1 MNDSEVERRRSV
13 PRARPAFI
21 AGVLVVGGAAGCRF
35 GNEAN
40 FVGPRVLD
48 TCDLEVPVC
57 NTTAGCKLVEE
68 QRYLEGEFPGQ
79 RSWIVPTD
87 GEATIRLSILWRT
100 QLGPGADTEILWHEP
115 ACVDTYRFES
125 QGRDVF
131 ADSNAQGVFIKEQ
144 KVFREG
150 EHLIELRS
158 DATAEYVLRTDVLT
172 DAELEA
178 EARSGSPL
186 GG

>member
-1 MNDSEVERRRSV
+1 V
-13 PRARPAFI
+13 RAVAV
-21 AGVLVVGGAAGCRF
+21 AGALTVAVVGGSACRF
-35 GNEAN
+35 GSEAN
-40 FVGPRVLD
+40 FIGARQFD
-48 TCDLEVPVC
+48 TCDLELPVC

-68 QRYLEGEFPGQ
+68 NGYLEGEFPGQ

-87 GEATIRLSILWRT
+87 GEATIRVAILWRT

-115 ACVDTYRFES
+115 ACVDTYRYES

-131 ADSNAQGVFIKEQ
+131 ADSNAQGIFVQEQ

-158 DATAEYVLRTDVLT
+158 DATAEYVLRTEVLT
-172 DAELEA
+172 DDELADEERA
-178 EARSGSPL
+178 GSPF